1 MSNVPAVNDQTFDQE
16 VVSSATPVLV
26 DFYATWCGPCQVL
39 APVVDQI
46 SQELSGKLKVVKV
59 DIDEAQDATSNNGV
73 TSVPTLVVFKGG
85 KEVYR
90 RVGAAPKRALM
101 EELQKVL

>member
-1 MSNVPAVNDQTFDQE
+1 MSNVPAVNDQTFEKE

-46 SQELSGKLKVVKV
+46 SQELSGKL
-59 DIDEAQDATSNNGV
+59 
-73 TSVPTLVVFKGG
+73 
-85 KEVYR
+85 
-90 RVGAAPKRALM
+90 
-101 EELQKVL
+101 

>member
-1 MSNVPAVNDQTFDQE
+1 MSNVPAVNDQSFQQE

-59 DIDEAQDATSNNGV
+59 DIDEAQDSTANHGV
-73 TSVPTLVVFKGG
+73 TAVPTLLVFKGG

-90 RVGAAPKRALM
+90 RQGAAPKRVLM
-101 EELQKVL
+101 EEIQKVI

>member
-1 MSNVPAVNDQTFDQE
+1 MSKVPAVDDKNFNAE
-16 VVSSATPVLV
+16 VISSATPVLV
-26 DFYATWCGPCQVL
+26 DFHATWCGPCQVL

-46 SQELSGKLKVVKV
+46 ADEFKGKLKVVKV
-59 DIDEAQDATSNNGV
+59 DIDEAQDAAANNGV

-90 RVGAAPKRALM
+90 RVGAAPKRELVG
-101 EELQKVL
+101 ELQKVI

>member
-1 MSNVPAVNDQTFDQE
+1 MSNVPAVNDQSFNQE

-59 DIDEAQDATSNNGV
+59 DIDEAQDATANNGV
-73 TSVPTLVVFKGG
+73 TAVPTLLVFKGG

-90 RVGAAPKRALM
+90 RQGAAPKRVLM
-101 EELQKVL
+101 EEIQKLI